1 MAECRLSGGGRVER
15 PIHNTDEADMAGS
28 EQLAHLKAQLRSVIV
43 GQELLLDRLVI
54 ALLAGGHVLLEGP
67 PGLAKTTVVH
77 ALAAGL
83 DAAFQRVQ
91 FTPDLMPGDL
101 TGSEIYE
108 PANGSFRF
116 VAGPLFH
123 EILLADEINRAPP
136 KVQSALLEA
145 MAEHQ
150 VTVGGTTRRLPDL
163 FMVLATQNPLEQSG
177 TYPLPEAQL
186 DRFMFKLVLDY
197 PGLDE
202 EIEITRRARRADE
215 GHVEAAVAPM
225 LTPSDVLALRE
236 QLNTVFVEERVERF
250 AVEVVVASR
259 RLGDYLPDWGGL
271 LQAGASPRASIALLR
286 AATARALLDGRDYV
300 LPEDIVALAPDVLRH
315 RLVLDFAAEADGIGV
330 DDIVQRLI
338 KAVPKP

>member
-1 MAECRLSGGGRVER
+1 MKDNDV
-15 PIHNTDEADMAGS
+15 ADTADRGPLADLKR
-28 EQLAHLKAQLRSVIV
+28 QLQSIIV
-43 GQELLLDRLVI
+43 GQEVLLDRLLV

-77 ALAAGL
+77 ALASGL

-108 PANGSFRF
+108 PADGSFRF

-150 VTVGGTTRRLPDL
+150 VTVGGTTRRLPEL

-186 DRFMFKLVLDY
+186 DRFLFKLILDY
-197 PGLDE
+197 PDLDE
-202 EIEITRRARRADE
+202 EIEITRRARRANE
-215 GHVEAAVAPM
+215 GHVEAAVRPVLSPAQ
-225 LTPSDVLALRE
+225 LLALRK
-236 QLNTVFVEERVERF
+236 QLDAVFIEERVERF
-250 AVEVVVASR
+250 AVEVVVATR
-259 RLGDYLPDWGGL
+259 RVVDYRPEWQGL
-271 LQAGASPRASIALLR
+271 VQAGASPRASIALLR
-286 AATARALLDGRDYV
+286 AATARAFLDGRDYV
-300 LPEDIVALAPDVLRH
+300 LPEDVVALAPDILRH
-315 RLVLDFAAEADGIGV
+315 RLVLDFAAEADGVGA
-330 DDIVQRLI
+330 DDIVSGLL
-338 KAVPKP
+338 KAVPAP

>member
-1 MAECRLSGGGRVER
+1 MPEQQPLS
-15 PIHNTDEADMAGS
+15 T
-28 EQLAHLKAQLRSVIV
+28 LKAQLQSIIV
-43 GQELLLDRLVI
+43 GQDALLDRLII

-77 ALAAGL
+77 ALASGL
-83 DAAFQRVQ
+83 DASFQRVQ

-150 VTVGGTTRRLPDL
+150 VTVGGTTRRLPEL

-186 DRFMFKLVLDY
+186 DRFLFRSCS
-197 PGLDE
+197 
-202 EIEITRRARRADE
+202 T
-215 GHVEAAVAPM
+215 
-225 LTPSDVLALRE
+225 TPACPKR
-236 QLNTVFVEERVERF
+236 
-250 AVEVVVASR
+250 SR
-259 RLGDYLPDWGGL
+259 
-271 LQAGASPRASIALLR
+271 
-286 AATARALLDGRDYV
+286 
-300 LPEDIVALAPDVLRH
+300 
-315 RLVLDFAAEADGIGV
+315 
-330 DDIVQRLI
+330 
-338 KAVPKP
+338 

>member
-1 MAECRLSGGGRVER
+1 MPEQQSLS
-15 PIHNTDEADMAGS
+15 A
-28 EQLAHLKAQLRSVIV
+28 LKAQLQSIIV
-43 GQELLLDRLVI
+43 GQDALLDRLII

-77 ALAAGL
+77 ALASGL
-83 DAAFQRVQ
+83 DASFQRVQ

-116 VAGPLFH
+116 VSGPLFH

-150 VTVGGTTRRLPDL
+150 VTVGGTTRRLPEL

-186 DRFMFKLVLDY
+186 DRFLFKIVLDY
-197 PGLDE
+197 PSLSE
-202 EIEITRRARRADE
+202 EIEITRRARSAYD
-215 GHVEAAVAPM
+215 GHVEAAVSAVLKPVD
-225 LTPSDVLALRE
+225 LLALRDRVGE
-236 QLNTVFVEERVERF
+236 VFIEERVERF
-250 AVEVVVASR
+250 AVEIVVATR
-259 RLGDYLPDWGGL
+259 RLGDYVAEWQGMV
-271 LQAGASPRASIALLR
+271 QAGASPRASIALLR
-286 AATARALLDGRDYV
+286 AASARAFLERRDYV
-300 LPEDIVALAPDVLRH
+300 LPEDVIALAPDVLRH
-315 RLVLDFAAEADGIGV
+315 RLVLDFAAEADAV
-330 DDIVQRLI
+330 SADDIVQRLI
-338 KAVPKP
+338 AAVPSP

>member
-1 MAECRLSGGGRVER
+1 MPEQQSLS
-15 PIHNTDEADMAGS
+15 A
-28 EQLAHLKAQLRSVIV
+28 LKAQLQSIIV
-43 GQELLLDRLVI
+43 GQEALLDRLII

-77 ALAAGL
+77 ALASGL
-83 DAAFQRVQ
+83 DASFQRVQ

-116 VAGPLFH
+116 VSGPLFH

-150 VTVGGTTRRLPDL
+150 VTVGGTTRRLPEL

-186 DRFMFKLVLDY
+186 DRFLFKIVLDY
-197 PGLDE
+197 PSLSE
-202 EIEITRRARRADE
+202 EIEITRRARTAYD
-215 GHVEAAVAPM
+215 GHVEAAVSAVLKPVD
-225 LTPSDVLALRE
+225 LLALRDRVDE
-236 QLNTVFVEERVERF
+236 VFIEERVERF
-250 AVEVVVASR
+250 AVEIVVATR
-259 RLGDYLPDWGGL
+259 KLGDYVAEWRGMV
-271 LQAGASPRASIALLR
+271 QAGASPRASIALLR
-286 AATARALLDGRDYV
+286 AASARAFLERRDYV
-300 LPEDIVALAPDVLRH
+300 LPEDVIALAPDVLRH
-315 RLVLDFAAEADGIGV
+315 RLVLDFAAEADAV
-330 DDIVQRLI
+330 SADDIVHRLI
-338 KAVPKP
+338 AAVPSP

>member
-1 MAECRLSGGGRVER
+1 MSDIQALHALRTRLAS
-15 PIHNTDEADMAGS
+15 I
-28 EQLAHLKAQLRSVIV
+28 IV
-43 GQELLLDRLVI
+43 GQEALLERLII

-77 ALAAGL
+77 ALASGL
-83 DAAFQRVQ
+83 DASFQRIQ

-101 TGSEIYE
+101 TGSDIFE

-150 VTVGGTTRRLPDL
+150 VTVGGQTRKLPEL

-186 DRFMFKLVLDY
+186 DRFLFQIILDY
-197 PGLDE
+197 PELDE
-202 EIEITRRARRADE
+202 EIEITRRARKARE
-215 GHVEAAVAPM
+215 GHVEAGM
-225 LTPSDVLALRE
+225 RTALKPADLLDLRSR
-236 QLNTVFVEERVERF
+236 LDSVFVEPRVERF
-250 AVEVVVASR
+250 AVELVVATR
-259 RLGDYLPDWGGL
+259 HPGDYLPEWKDL
-271 LQAGASPRASIALLR
+271 VRAGASPRASIALLQ
-286 AATARALLDGRDYV
+286 ASAARALLEGRDYV
-300 LPEDIVALAPDVLRH
+300 LPEDVIALAPDILRH
-315 RLVLDFAAEADGIGV
+315 RLLLDFAAQAEGIDAERVISGLM
-330 DDIVQRLI
+330 D
-338 KAVPKP
+338 AVPQP